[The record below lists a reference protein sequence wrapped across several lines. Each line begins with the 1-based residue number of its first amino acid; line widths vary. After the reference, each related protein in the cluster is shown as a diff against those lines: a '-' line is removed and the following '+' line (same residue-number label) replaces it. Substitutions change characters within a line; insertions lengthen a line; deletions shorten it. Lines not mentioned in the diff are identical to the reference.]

1 MLELEKIL
9 MDALPKEEEQF
20 LEEHLKGKKCLV
32 RYEKGEPFEKWL
44 SSFDATKTLLVS
56 ENAAHLKAAQ
66 TAGMAALG
74 YLNPDVRQPDGELQ
88 EVGELQPAGNLQ
100 ADMFAEGFEEVD
112 FAFLEKVYRRHH
124 GLPWTILTT
133 KRCIVREFCMDDLDD
148 LFALYAGKGMTDYME
163 PLYEYEKEREYEQA
177 YIEHMYGFYGYGMWV
192 VIEKETGA
200 LIGRMGVEHREEL
213 GGELEL
219 GYAVAVPYQRKGYA
233 AEVCTAIISYA
244 KEELGVPF
252 LNCLIEEGNTV
263 SEHLIKRLG
272 FSYQET
278 ILLGGK
284 RMKKYTLYFND
295 CIL

>member
-88 EVGELQPAGNLQ
+88 AVGELQPAGNLQ

-112 FAFLEKVYRRHH
+112 FAFL
-124 GLPWTILTT
+124 
-133 KRCIVREFCMDDLDD
+133 
-148 LFALYAGKGMTDYME
+148 
-163 PLYEYEKEREYEQA
+163 
-177 YIEHMYGFYGYGMWV
+177 
-192 VIEKETGA
+192 
-200 LIGRMGVEHREEL
+200 
-213 GGELEL
+213 
-219 GYAVAVPYQRKGYA
+219 
-233 AEVCTAIISYA
+233 
-244 KEELGVPF
+244 
-252 LNCLIEEGNTV
+252 
-263 SEHLIKRLG
+263 
-272 FSYQET
+272 
-278 ILLGGK
+278 
-284 RMKKYTLYFND
+284 
-295 CIL
+295 

>member
-32 RYEKGEPFEKWL
+32 RYEKGEPFEEWL
-44 SSFDATKTLLVS
+44 SAFDATQALLIS
-56 ENAAHLKAAQ
+56 ENAAHLRAARA
-66 TAGMAALG
+66 AGMATLG
-74 YLNPDVRQPDGELQ
+74 YLAPDAKQTSGD
-88 EVGELQPAGNLQ
+88 LQ
-100 ADMFAEGFEEVD
+100 ADMFAEGFDEVD
-112 FAFLEKVYRRHH
+112 FAFLEKVYQRHH

-163 PLYEYEKEREYEQA
+163 PLYEYEKEREYEEA
-177 YIEHMYGFYGYGMWV
+177 YIKHMYGFYGYGMWM
-192 VIEKETGA
+192 VIDRETGK
-200 LIGRMGVEHREEL
+200 LIGRMGIEHREEL

-219 GYAVAVPYQRKGYA
+219 GYAVSVPFQRKGYA
-233 AEVCTAIISYA
+233 MEVCSAIISYA
-244 KEELGVPF
+244 GEELGVPS

-263 SEHLIKRLG
+263 SEHLAKRLG
-272 FSYQET
+272 FDCQET
-278 ILLGGK
+278 ILLDGK
-284 RMKKYTLYFND
+284 SMKKYTLYFND

>member
-9 MDALPKEEEQF
+9 VDALPKEEEQF
-20 LEEHLKGKKCLV
+20 LEEHLKEKKCLIK
-32 RYEKGEPFEKWL
+32 YDKGEPFEKWL
-44 SSFDATKTLLVS
+44 SSFDATKALLVS
-56 ENAAHLKAAQ
+56 ENAAHLKAAHA
-66 TAGMAALG
+66 AGMAALG
-74 YLNPDVRQPDGELQ
+74 YLNPDAR
-88 EVGELQPAGNLQ
+88 QPAGELQ

-112 FAFLEKVYRRHH
+112 FAFLEKVYQRHH

-192 VIEKETGA
+192 VIDKETGA

-233 AEVCTAIISYA
+233 TEVCTAIISYA
-244 KEELGVPF
+244 KEELGAPF

-263 SEHLIKRLG
+263 SEHLVKRLG
-272 FSYQET
+272 FNYQET